1 MFSAKDI
8 EMDSTFQ
15 KLLRKKK
22 GLSPHTI
29 ENYVYAMKSFSDF
42 TGKSPTEIH
51 DLHKNDLKNHV
62 PEFDMWL
69 TDALE
74 DWVADQIESRYT
86 YRGIQHRLVKIKSFL
101 HIFRLKPTPQ
111 IDIHKNNV
119 KEDSK
124 YSLTVEDIR
133 KAITYSNPTYK
144 AIFITQSQTGLAI
157 SDTLLLDVDDFI
169 KAVSN
174 KNESLTIKE
183 AIYRVKNDDNII
195 GCFDLRRKKT
205 NNEFYTFI
213 GHEGLKA
220 IATLLE
226 LRKPEY
232 NVPEAPI
239 FIKEISRLQQKPS
252 GVIEELRLIPR
263 AVKSYVLRM
272 HERGIFPK
280 IKVDGKTRNYFRTH
294 KLRKW
299 YSNQLRFKA
308 RFSAEDTKYLMGQ
321 TTGDVLERYIDVNN
335 YNALKS
341 NYRKAL
347 PYLAINEEIKLE
359 ENKEAIESLSHE
371 LQKYKKESKARDEEM
386 SDMQSEIIN
395 LKKLLNNEDFAKDR
409 I

>member
-205 NNEFYTFI
+205 NNEF
-213 GHEGLKA
+213 
-220 IATLLE
+220 
-226 LRKPEY
+226 
-232 NVPEAPI
+232 
-239 FIKEISRLQQKPS
+239 
-252 GVIEELRLIPR
+252 
-263 AVKSYVLRM
+263 
-272 HERGIFPK
+272 
-280 IKVDGKTRNYFRTH
+280 
-294 KLRKW
+294 
-299 YSNQLRFKA
+299 
-308 RFSAEDTKYLMGQ
+308 
-321 TTGDVLERYIDVNN
+321 
-335 YNALKS
+335 
-341 NYRKAL
+341 
-347 PYLAINEEIKLE
+347 
-359 ENKEAIESLSHE
+359 
-371 LQKYKKESKARDEEM
+371 
-386 SDMQSEIIN
+386 
-395 LKKLLNNEDFAKDR
+395 
-409 I
+409 